1 MAATGPGG
9 RVAVVTG
16 GASGIGRALGVE
28 LAARGCAVVLADR
41 QIELAH
47 EAAAAIGAEAAEL
60 DAQPAPVGGA
70 ARARAKDL
78 V

>member
-1 MAATGPGG
+1 MAATGLGG
-9 RVAVVTG
+9 RVAVITG

-28 LAARGCAVVLADR
+28 LAARGCAVLADQ

-70 ARARAKDL
+70 ARARAQDL